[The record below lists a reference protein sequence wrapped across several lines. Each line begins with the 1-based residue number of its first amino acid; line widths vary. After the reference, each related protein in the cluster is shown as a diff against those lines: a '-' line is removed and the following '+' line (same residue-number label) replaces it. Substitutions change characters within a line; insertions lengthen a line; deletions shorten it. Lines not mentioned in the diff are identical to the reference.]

1 MFEIYLKIFRKKI
14 SVDFFLFFLTKKYL
28 IKYKF
33 STHTDTSFLYKKTQ
47 KKMMASPIPD
57 KFWNTMFTV
66 SVTTFSAA
74 MLFSL
79 YRQHSS
85 SHNRFADQWAIVN
98 ARRGTKDLRSVAE
111 ALRMIHHGAQEE
123 RKSRKGTS
131 ILAVVAN
138 VKGLLQWLT
147 VERGNEDLNTISFIA
162 LQLTMFCFTDD
173 RETRTVFAN
182 AGGFNH
188 LVKMM
193 SAAVKA
199 EEIRHIDLTA
209 QCLEKLTSVEENELV
224 LPGDVPEGC
233 EGSYH
238 LARSTV
244 LNKLLRTLEP
254 GAARVPFLRNMSGTL
269 ANIMLLHA
277 GSTSISKGDN
287 GVRGQDFFFR
297 LFGHADSGI
306 VANAVRAISFLIMH
320 SPEDAHMIASSDN
333 GAEKVR
339 KIIELIDVGRSPAI
353 VMQAMNCLRY
363 LYKSPSK
370 EPFLYAARENG
381 AVAAL
386 CSIWVSSSMERPI
399 RNAAEVLVR
408 RFGTEEI
415 TSPAVIQ
422 ALDQFGAR
430 IADRKK
436 RDKEEDEKAEEQQ
449 KRQAYMQQMMMQQMM
464 GGGGG
469 MPPGMGQMMEDD

>member
-1 MFEIYLKIFRKKI
+1 M
-14 SVDFFLFFLTKKYL
+14 
-28 IKYKF
+28 
-33 STHTDTSFLYKKTQ
+33 Q
-47 KKMMASPIPD
+47 SPIPD
-57 KFWNTMFTV
+57 KFWNTLFTV
-66 SVTTFSAA
+66 SVSTFSAF
-74 MLFSL
+74 MLISL
-79 YRQHSS
+79 YRQHAF
-85 SHNRFADQWAIVN
+85 SHHRFAEQWAVVN
-98 ARRGTKDLRSVAE
+98 AKKGTKDLRTVAE
-111 ALRMIHHGAQEE
+111 ALRTIHHGAQEE

-131 ILAVVAN
+131 ILAVIDN

-147 VERGNEDLNTISFIA
+147 VEKGNEDLNTISFIA

-182 AGGFNH
+182 AGGFSH

-199 EEIRHIDLTA
+199 EEIRHIDLSA
-209 QCLEKLTSVEENELV
+209 QCLEKLTAVDENELV

-254 GAARVPFLRNMSGTL
+254 AAARVPFLRNMSGTL

-277 GSTSISKGDN
+277 GSLAISKGDN
-287 GVRGQDFFFR
+287 GVRGQEFFFR
-297 LFGHADSGI
+297 LLGHADTAV

-339 KIIELIDVGRSPAI
+339 KIVELVDVGRSPVI
-353 VMQAMNCLRY
+353 VVQAMNCLRY
-363 LYKSPSK
+363 LFKSNSK

-381 AVAAL
+381 AVPAL
-386 CSIWVSSSMERPI
+386 CAIWVSSGQERPV
-399 RNAAEVLVR
+399 RNAAEILVR
-408 RFGTEEI
+408 KFGTEEI

-436 RDKEEDEKAEEQQ
+436 RDKEEEAKAEENQ

-464 GGGGG
+464 GGAG
-469 MPPGMGQMMEDD
+469 MPPGMAGMMEDD